1 LKLAG
6 YIIEAHRSTNATL
19 KSQKATLIF
28 ALIAISTLMQQVRVH
43 KTGKSKNVCINH
55 GKKLL
60 AAVQRTLGVTLIQ
73 LPLAQR
79 QEQQIK

>member
-1 LKLAG
+1 
-6 YIIEAHRSTNATL
+6 
-19 KSQKATLIF
+19 
-28 ALIAISTLMQQVRVH
+28 MQQVRVY
-43 KTGKSKNVCINH
+43 KTGKGKNVCINH
-55 GKKLL
+55 SKKLL